1 MAYTMDST
9 LGEVLKDP
17 RAKAVLDQYVPG
29 VSSNP
34 QVAMVAGMTFKQI
47 ASFPMAASMG
57 ITEDKI
63 KLIVAELN
71 KI

>member
-1 MAYTMDST
+1 MKNCGKSP
-9 LGEVLKDP
+9 EI
-17 RAKAVLDQYVPG
+17 
-29 VSSNP
+29 
-34 QVAMVAGMTFKQI
+34 MTRI
-47 ASFPMAASMG
+47 ARNPMAASMG